1 MALLRKWQ
9 PVENLVSPKTLPE
22 IWHRHI
28 ADSLQLLRFFPNDR
42 RWLDLG
48 SGAGLPGMV
57 LAICLPPGG
66 AVHMVES
73 NRRKCAFLRAAIR
86 ETGAAATVYEGR
98 IEDVLANWTV
108 PVDRVT
114 ARALASLVELLT
126 LAEPVMAKGV
136 RAAFMKG
143 QEAERE
149 IDEARR
155 RWSFTVARH
164 ESLTGEGG
172 VILDIGALRRAGE
185 SE

>member
-1 MALLRKWQ
+1 
-9 PVENLVSPKTLPE
+9 
-22 IWHRHI
+22 
-28 ADSLQLLRFFPNDR
+28 
-42 RWLDLG
+42 
-48 SGAGLPGMV
+48 MV
-57 LAICLPPGG
+57 LAICLGPDGE
-66 AVHMVES
+66 VHLIES

-86 ETGAAATVYEGR
+86 ETGIAAKVHEGR
-98 IEDVLANWTV
+98 IEDVLANWTA

-114 ARALASLVELLT
+114 ARALASLTELLA

-136 RAAFMKG
+136 PAAFMKG

-149 IDEARR
+149 IDEARK

-172 VILDIGALRRAGE
+172 VILDIGSLRRAGE